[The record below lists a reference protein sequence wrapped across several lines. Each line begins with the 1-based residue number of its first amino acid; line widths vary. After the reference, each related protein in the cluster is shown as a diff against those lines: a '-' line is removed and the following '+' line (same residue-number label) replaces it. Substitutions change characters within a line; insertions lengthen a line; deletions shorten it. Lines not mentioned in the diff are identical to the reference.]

1 MLTSL
6 PDPAPGTVRRTL
18 SLEISP
24 DPDWSAGLRVTAFAR
39 DLLAGIGGTAGTSA
53 GVPVPGGFV
62 PGSFA
67 VLRTARMGVTI
78 DTASRVTAIESG
90 LPAAVTGPLIGAAA
104 VSGFRARLA
113 ALDALDPSSL
123 ESAVLDELPTIRLIS
138 GYARMIELIEQTG
151 ADGVAKAAEA
161 IGGPGMT
168 PLRSLRDRRSPMV
181 GICAGWA
188 AGATADTRVRAGV
201 PIMKGTPPARAIASM
216 TPYFHA
222 EPAPRPRSMRRRR
235 VLDVSAAGSGYEVF
249 EYFRDSHFDSGLR
262 EGALHEY
269 EVRARVAQREGDSAA
284 GYTLDRIDVVPHA
297 LPFGEC
303 PLAAPHAA
311 DLTGAPL
318 REIAGTVRERLAG
331 TRSCTHLN
339 DTLRFLR
346 YVPALAMP
354 NLNAPNLNA
363 PNLNAPNLDTGP
375 GNSGS

>member
-6 PDPAPGTVRRTL
+6 PDPAPGTVRRTI

-24 DPDWSAGLRVTAFAR
+24 DPDWSAGLRITAFAR
-39 DLLAGIGGTAGTSA
+39 DLLAGAGGAAGTSD
-53 GVPVPGGFV
+53 GVPVPGGSV
-62 PGSFA
+62 PGSFT
-67 VLRTARMGVTI
+67 VLRAARMGVTI
-78 DTASRVTAIESG
+78 DTASSVTAIESE
-90 LPAAVTGPLIGAAA
+90 LPAAVTDPLIGAAA
-104 VSGFRARLA
+104 VRGFRARLA

-138 GYARMIELIEQTG
+138 GYARMIELTG
-151 ADGVAKAAEA
+151 ADGVAKGAEAAEA
-161 IGGPGMT
+161 VGGPGMIA
-168 PLRSLRDRRSPMV
+168 LRSLRDRRSPMV

-188 AGATADTRVRAGV
+188 PGATADTRVRAGV
-201 PIMKGTPPARAIASM
+201 PIMKGTPPASALASM

-222 EPAPRPRSMRRRR
+222 EPDPRPRSMRRRR
-235 VLDVSAAGSGYEVF
+235 VLDVSAAGRGYEVF
-249 EYFRDSHFDSGLR
+249 EYYRDSHFDSGLR

-269 EVRARVAQREGDSAA
+269 EVRARVAPGEGDPAA
-284 GYTLDRIDVVPHA
+284 GYTLERIDVVPHA

-311 DLTGAPL
+311 DLTGTPL

-354 NLNAPNLNA
+354 NLNAPNLN
-363 PNLNAPNLDTGP
+363 TGP

>member
-18 SLEISP
+18 SLEITP

-39 DLLAGIGGTAGTSA
+39 DLVAGAG
-53 GVPVPGGFV
+53 
-62 PGSFA
+62 
-67 VLRTARMGVTI
+67 
-78 DTASRVTAIESG
+78 
-90 LPAAVTGPLIGAAA
+90 GAA
-104 VSGFRARLA
+104 GR
-113 ALDALDPSSL
+113 
-123 ESAVLDELPTIRLIS
+123 
-138 GYARMIELIEQTG
+138 
-151 ADGVAKAAEA
+151 
-161 IGGPGMT
+161 PGMT
-168 PLRSLRDRRSPMV
+168 ALRSPRDRRSPMV

-188 AGATADTRVRAGV
+188 PGATADTRVRAGV
-201 PIMKGTPPARAIASM
+201 PIMKGTPPARALASM

-235 VLDVSAAGSGYEVF
+235 LLDVSSADDGYEVF
-249 EYFRDSHFDSGLR
+249 EYYRDSHFDSGLR

-269 EVRARVAQREGDSAA
+269 EVRARVAHCEGDPAA
-284 GYTLDRIDVVPHA
+284 GYTLERIDVVPHA

-311 DLTGAPL
+311 DLTGTPL
-318 REIAGTVRERLAG
+318 REIAGTVKERLAG
-331 TRSCTHLN
+331 TRSCTYLN

-354 NLNAPNLNA
+354 TLNAPN
-363 PNLNAPNLDTGP
+363 PNTPNPNTGP